1 MVGSVGL
8 AAVGLANC
16 KHVGRLGEWVELA
29 AAEGVVG
36 LAFANGAHPGG
47 LVTPYGSLEP
57 FFGTNPVAA
66 GVPVTGDDPIVVDF
80 ATSMVAEGKVRVARN
95 RGESLPEGL
104 IQDKRG
110 RPTTDPH
117 DLYDGGTLLTIAAH
131 KGSALSLLGDAS
143 RLAGPA
149 IAMVG
154 MRNGSA
160 VGRKFARGLAADLGA
175 AGIVVVSGM
184 ARGIDGA
191 AHEGSLATGSVA
203 VLAGGVDIP
212 YPREN
217 EALYRRLVEHGAAV
231 SDQPLGTAP
240 TARHFPPRN
249 RIIAGLSLGV
259 VVVEANLRS
268 GSLITA
274 RLANEQGRVV
284 FAVPGSPLD
293 PRAAGP
299 NDLLRQGAVLVERAD
314 DVIAAVEG
322 MARPAL
328 APARK
333 APETAPA
340 FPQEVDEGTRGAV
353 VDRLAHTPLTVDELV
368 RECQLSA
375 ASVQTVLLE
384 LELAG
389 RVVRQPGNRVSL
401 IT

>member
-1 MVGSVGL
+1 MTRDAEFLARLRLARSEGVGPRTYMRLMAHFATAAEAL
-8 AAVGLANC
+8 AAMPAMSARG
-16 KHVGRLGEWVELA
+16 GRRRPLRPCPEGRAETELA
-29 AAEGVVG
+29 ALDALGG
-36 LAFANGAHPGG
+36 RMIFAGDADYPEALGAIP
-47 LVTPYGSLEP
+47 
-57 FFGTNPVAA
+57 
-66 GVPVTGDDPIVVDF
+66 DP
-80 ATSMVAEGKVRVARN
+80 
-95 RGESLPEGL
+95 P
-104 IQDKRG
+104 
-110 RPTTDPH
+110 P
-117 DLYDGGTLLTIAAH
+117 
-131 KGSALSLLGDAS
+131 ALSVLGDAS

-149 IAMVG
+149 IGMVG

-175 AGIVVVSGM
+175 AGVVVVSGM

-203 VLAGGVDIP
+203 VLAGGVDMP

-217 EALYRRLVEHGAAV
+217 EALYRRLVEQGAAV

-322 MARPAL
+322 MARPAP

-340 FPQEVDEGTRGAV
+340 FPEEVDEGTRGAV